1 MVKSTLTL
9 TALATVLMAAP
20 VMAQTNPAP
29 ATNAPAVKQAPAD
42 STMNSTQAQS
52 TTGSMGNVQYI
63 TQNRPDLW
71 RATKLDGVDV
81 YNDRNE
87 KIGDISEVL
96 LDREGKVEAVVI
108 GVGGFLGVG
117 EHNVA
122 VPFDALQWQMNDNN
136 RTASNM
142 NAPAGSPAMN
152 TSPPAATTAPPA
164 ATTTAPTTTGT
175 VGAPAATNNAGAA
188 AANDMRNY
196 PDRAILAGATKDQLK
211 NAPEFKYSR

>member
-1 MVKSTLTL
+1 
-9 TALATVLMAAP
+9 
-20 VMAQTNPAP
+20 MAQTNPAP
-29 ATNAPAVKQAPAD
+29 ATAPNAPAVTQAPAG
-42 STMNSTQAQS
+42 STMKSDTMNTQAQS
-52 TTGSMGNVQYI
+52 SAATPAGSMGNVQYI
-63 TQNRPDLW
+63 TENRPDIW
-71 RATKLDGVDV
+71 RASKLDGVDV

-122 VPFDALQWQMNDNN
+122 VPFNALQWQMNDNN
-136 RTASNM
+136 RTAST
-142 NAPAGSPAMN
+142 MN
-152 TSPPAATTAPPA
+152 TSPPASTTAPPA

-175 VGAPAATNNAGAA
+175 VGAPSATNNAGAA
-188 AANDMRNY
+188 AADTGMRNY

>member
-9 TALATVLMAAP
+9 TALATVLMVAP
-20 VMAQTNPAP
+20 AMAQTNPAP
-29 ATNAPAVKQAPAD
+29 ATNAPAMNQAPAD
-42 STMNSTQAQS
+42 STMKSGTMNTQAQS
-52 TTGSMGNVQYI
+52 TVATPAGSTGNVQYI

-71 RATKLDGVDV
+71 RASKLDGVDV

-117 EHNVA
+117 EHSVA
-122 VPFDALQWQMNDNN
+122 VPFNALQWQMNDNN
-136 RTASNM
+136 RTAM
-142 NAPAGSPAMN
+142 NAA
-152 TSPPAATTAPPA
+152 PPASTTAPPA

-175 VGAPAATNNAGAA
+175 VGTPAATNNAGSA
-188 AANDMRNY
+188 AANDMQNY

-211 NAPEFKYSR
+211 SAPEFKYSR

>member
-29 ATNAPAVKQAPAD
+29 SSSMNSN
-42 STMNSTQAQS
+42 STSTQAQS
-52 TTGSMGNVQYI
+52 TPASPAGSAGNIQYI
-63 TQNRPDLW
+63 TENRPDLW
-71 RATKLDGVDV
+71 RASKLDGVDV

-96 LDREGKVEAVVI
+96 IDKEGKAEAVVI

-122 VPFDALQWQMNDNN
+122 VPFNALQWQMNDNN
-136 RTASNM
+136 RTAGNA
-142 NAPAGSPAMN
+142 NAPAGSSTAMN
-152 TSPPAATTAPPA
+152 TSPPASTTAPPA

-175 VGAPAATNNAGAA
+175 VGAPSATNNAGSA
-188 AANDMRNY
+188 AANDTRNY

-211 NAPEFKYSR
+211 NAPEFKYNK

>member
-1 MVKSTLTL
+1 
-9 TALATVLMAAP
+9 
-20 VMAQTNPAP
+20 MAQTNAAP
-29 ATNAPAVKQAPAD
+29 ATAPNAPAVTQAPAG
-42 STMNSTQAQS
+42 STMKPDTMNTQAQS
-52 TTGSMGNVQYI
+52 SAATPAGSMGNVQYI
-63 TQNRPDLW
+63 TENRPDIW
-71 RATKLDGVDV
+71 RASKLDGVDV

-122 VPFDALQWQMNDNN
+122 VPFNALQWQMNDNN
-136 RTASNM
+136 RTASN
-142 NAPAGSPAMN
+142 A
-152 TSPPAATTAPPA
+152 SPPASTTAPPA
-164 ATTTAPTTTGT
+164 ATTTAPATTGT
-175 VGAPAATNNAGAA
+175 VGAPAATNNAASAA
-188 AANDMRNY
+188 ADNDLRNY